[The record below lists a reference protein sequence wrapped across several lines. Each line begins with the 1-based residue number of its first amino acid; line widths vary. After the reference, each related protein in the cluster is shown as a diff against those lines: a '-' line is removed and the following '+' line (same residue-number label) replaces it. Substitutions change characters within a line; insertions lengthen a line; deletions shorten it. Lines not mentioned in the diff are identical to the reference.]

1 MLPHDPRTTL
11 PGSSQ
16 RVDGDEV
23 RARFTRRPVVA
34 QLVFAAALAGWAVP
48 SFAQPGVLTRE
59 LLIAYTPDWKGE
71 RYPDGR
77 PKVPDGILER
87 MRSVTLEEAW
97 ARLRAAG
104 FNYQYEDGWLAI
116 HPGKVLVGR
125 ALTAQWLPGRP
136 DIHRVIE
143 EQGKKDG
150 RVGGQN
156 AWPVDML
163 QPGDVYVCDH
173 FGLKEN
179 GASIGDNVANAIYA
193 KSRNGIVYDGAV
205 RDIRG
210 LNELENFVAFVRHYD
225 PSHHFSTLSSGARLN
240 STMIGINSPIRI
252 GKATVMPGDV
262 VLGRDGGVI
271 FIPPQLAEQVV
282 QSSELTRLRDLFGH
296 QRLREGKY
304 TAGQIDAGWPA
315 AIEEDFTGWLRDN
328 IDKLP
333 VAREQVQEILNR
345 RKK

>member
-1 MLPHDPRTTL
+1 MHFD
-11 PGSSQ
+11 S
-16 RVDGDEV
+16 
-23 RARFTRRPVVA
+23 RR
-34 QLVFAAALAGWAVP
+34 VFARLMLAAVLPALAAGPV
-48 SFAQPGVLTRE
+48 FAQPGVLTRE
-59 LLIAYTPDWKGE
+59 LLIKYTPDWKGE
-71 RYPDGR
+71 RFPDGR

-87 MRSVTLEEAW
+87 MKTVTLEEAW
-97 ARLRAAG
+97 AQLRAAG
-104 FNYQYEDGWLAI
+104 FNHQYEDGWFAI
-116 HPGKVLVGR
+116 HPGSVLVGR

-136 DIHRVIE
+136 DVHRAIE
-143 EQGKKDG
+143 AQGKNDK

-173 FGLKEN
+173 FGLKQD

-193 KSRNGIVYDGAV
+193 RSRNGIVYDGAV

-210 LNELENFVAFVRHYD
+210 LNELEGFVAFVRHYD
-225 PSHHFSTLSSGARLN
+225 PSHHVSSGPRPN
-240 STMIGINSPIRI
+240 STMIGINTPIRI

-304 TAGQIDAGWPA
+304 TAGQIDTGWPA
-315 AIEEDFTGWLRDN
+315 AIEADFTGWLREH

-333 VAREQVQEILNR
+333 VAREQIEEILKR
-345 RKK
+345 RQK